1 MSAMNPHIKHW
12 LVAGTVALLGAC
24 GDDRAGAAD
33 SQGGAST
40 GATDGTQGRPTEGST
55 TTSGGGASDS
65 RGTTED
71 AGSLSDS
78 ATMATTQTS
87 AELTDGGGGSSGD
100 TSSGSSSSSSTS
112 GTSTG
117 GDPLAACTVG
127 NTWTLDADFDAGT
140 LANTNH
146 AAPNGDQL
154 QISLDGFSAPRP
166 YMFIAQPDD
175 GRILKLDTVTGKQL
189 ARYPALRISDCPK
202 CGAEPAAWKPSHI
215 IVDLDGDAHIANRAF
230 KAQGSMTRIAGSDA
244 RCIDRDGD
252 GIITTSRD
260 LDDDGIIN
268 VGNPAEYPG
277 QGDECLIDSTAV
289 GGINGF
295 PLAITLD
302 NLGHA
307 YVGTFNEP
315 TAYKLDLTQSPPV
328 LLEQFKLASSPH
340 GFALR
345 GDYLYQSG
353 LSTPTSR
360 HDLVSKLGAT
370 MAVANS
376 FGVAVDAAGIA
387 WYGAKNGLARCD
399 HDAPQTP
406 CDVFDINDQ
415 VRGVAV
421 DPHGQIWA
429 STAEELVKFS
439 AAGVKLGSREAPGP
453 GVAIGHDGNP
463 RVIGMYAAYT
473 VAAGPVGGPPGDV
486 TIHDTGHLNEVPT
499 LNDTISDFTGFAARN
514 ISARTGEWSVVHDG
528 LDADTEWVKV
538 PYNTDPAGAIPPG
551 TSITV
556 AARAAD
562 TKAALAARP
571 WTPMLD
577 GALAEPVHGRFIEI
591 RARLLITD
599 PQVTESPVLS
609 DVCVLKAGE

>member
-1 MSAMNPHIKHW
+1 MTAINPTLQRW
-12 LVAGTVALLGAC
+12 LVAGTATLLGAC
-24 GDDRAGAAD
+24 GDERAGAAD
-33 SQGGAST
+33 SQSGTST
-40 GATDGTQGRPTEGST
+40 GAIDGTQGRPTEGSSS
-55 TTSGGGASDS
+55 TSGGGASDS
-65 RGTTED
+65 RGTTDD
-71 AGSLSDS
+71 AGSISDS

-87 AELTDGGGGSSGD
+87 AELTDGGGGSSD
-100 TSSGSSSSSSTS
+100 ATSTGGSS

-117 GDPLAACTVG
+117 GDPLASCTAG
-127 NTWTLDADFDAGT
+127 NTWTLDRDFNAGV
-140 LANTNH
+140 LANVNH
-146 AAPNGDQL
+146 DAPGSDQL

-166 YMFIAQPDD
+166 YMFVAQPDD

-189 ARYPALRISDCPK
+189 ARYPALRIVDCPE
-202 CGAEPAAWKPSHI
+202 CGAEPAAWKPSRI
-215 IVDLDGDAHIANRAF
+215 IVDLDGDAYIANRAPN
-230 KAQGSMTRIAGSDA
+230 AQGSLTRVAGSDA

-260 LDDDGIIN
+260 LNDDGIID
-268 VGNPAEYPG
+268 VASPAEYPG
-277 QGDECLIDSTAV
+277 QGDECLLDSTAF
-289 GGINGF
+289 GGINGV
-295 PLAITLD
+295 PLALTVD
-302 NLGHA
+302 NAGHA
-307 YVGTFNEP
+307 YLGTFNDS
-315 TAYKLDLTQSPPV
+315 TAYKLDVTQSPPV
-328 LLEQFKLASSPH
+328 QLEQFKLASSPH

-345 GDYLYQSG
+345 GAHLYQSG
-353 LSTPTSR
+353 LTTPTSR
-360 HDLVSKLGAT
+360 HDLVSKLDAT

-387 WYGAKNGLARCD
+387 WYGAKTGLARCD

-406 CDVFDINDQ
+406 CDLFDINGQ
-415 VRGVAV
+415 VLGVAV

-429 STAEELVKFS
+429 VILEELLKFS
-439 AAGVKLGSREAPGP
+439 AAGVKLGSREAPLGL

-463 RVIGMYAAYT
+463 RVIGKFAAYT

-499 LNDTISDFTGFAARN
+499 LNDTVSDFTGFAAQN
-514 ISARTGEWSVVHDG
+514 ISVRTGEWSVVHDG
-528 LDADTEWVKV
+528 LDADTEWVSV
-538 PYNTDPAGAIPPG
+538 PHNTEPAGAIPAG

-562 TKAALAARP
+562 TKAALPARP
-571 WTPMLD
+571 WIPMLD

-599 PQVTESPVLS
+599 PQVSQSPVLS